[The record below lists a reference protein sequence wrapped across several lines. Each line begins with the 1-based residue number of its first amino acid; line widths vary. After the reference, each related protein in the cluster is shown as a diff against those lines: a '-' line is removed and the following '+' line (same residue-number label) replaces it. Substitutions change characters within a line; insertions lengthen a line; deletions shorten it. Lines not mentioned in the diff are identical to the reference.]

1 MADTLMDE
9 VKIERR
15 KKTAVIDCD
24 VHVTMKSGDM
34 WFQYLAEEW
43 HDYHRTIGGRGRIGS
58 AYPRAVPNAARHD
71 AWPPSGPPGSDLD
84 FFARAIAG

>member
-1 MADTLMDE
+1 MADTLIAE
-9 VKIERR
+9 VGIERR
-15 KKTAVIDCD
+15 EKTAVIDCD

-43 HDYHRTIGGRGRIGS
+43 HDYHRDYWRSRAHRVGVS
-58 AYPRAVPNAARHD
+58 PRCAKCRAPRCMAAFGTAGIRF
-71 AWPPSGPPGSDLD
+71 G